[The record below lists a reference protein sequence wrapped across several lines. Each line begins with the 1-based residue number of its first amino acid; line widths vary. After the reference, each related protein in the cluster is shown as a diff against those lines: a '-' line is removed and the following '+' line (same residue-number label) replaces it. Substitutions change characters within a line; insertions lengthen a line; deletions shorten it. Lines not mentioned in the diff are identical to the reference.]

1 MSKSK
6 RELELEA
13 EIFNMNL
20 SFKNKIEEL
29 ETLLGQR
36 NEQVKELRSKLENYD
51 KEMLY
56 SKTDKETIKKI
67 LSLFASGN
75 TYKTIREKL
84 KYNRMESDIEFVKTI
99 CQNIDDLDSEM
110 ILYYKEQ
117 VKAYEEG
124 IKINPEILK
133 DNMIRL
139 YQGLINDATMD
150 LDSITDTEEKRKIR
164 VTFEEVSQE

>member
-1 MSKSK
+1 
-6 RELELEA
+6 
-13 EIFNMNL
+13 
-20 SFKNKIEEL
+20 
-29 ETLLGQR
+29 
-36 NEQVKELRSKLENYD
+36 
-51 KEMLY
+51 
-56 SKTDKETIKKI
+56 
-67 LSLFASGN
+67 
-75 TYKTIREKL
+75 
-84 KYNRMESDIEFVKTI
+84 MESDIEFIKTI

-164 VTFEEVSQE
+164 EEIDKRADKINNVLKNIIDDKNSKDNNKKEQIDNVMDIYKSKIISFKAVKKEEEVDVDG